1 MSFQQPIPN
10 PVRWQRASLGAPP
23 DVGGHIQ
30 HSGVLAAGEVPVIDA
45 APHQVGHCYRIVVR
59 WEVDGQ
65 VLLLTEQ
72 QQPGEEAVLGAW
84 YWAAPIVTSVLSS
97 VFI

>member
-1 MSFQQPIPN
+1 M
-10 PVRWQRASLGAPP
+10 W
-23 DVGGHIQ
+23 
-30 HSGVLAAGEVPVIDA
+30 AATSSTVEFSRPAKCPVIDA